1 MFAAIAM
8 LLLMLHMPQSSYFFF
23 LFQSAY
29 SHRCSSLEILK
40 DLRMS
45 HSKKLFP
52 GVSLSTAL
60 VGPEDGL
67 LYHGQSDEEA

>member
-8 LLLMLHMPQSSYFFF
+8 LLLMLHMPQSSYFF

-40 DLRMS
+40 NLRMS

-67 LYHGQSDEEA
+67 FYHGQSDEEA